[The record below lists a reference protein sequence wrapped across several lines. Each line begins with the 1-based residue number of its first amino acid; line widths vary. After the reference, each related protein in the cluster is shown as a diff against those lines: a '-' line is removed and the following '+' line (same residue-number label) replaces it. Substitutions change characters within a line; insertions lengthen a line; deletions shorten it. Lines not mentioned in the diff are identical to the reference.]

1 MSDVSSNSALSSLI
15 SQYGTDSAKAKAGVS
30 EDTTTSGLTDSSSAL
45 ADQDVFLQL
54 YIEQLKNQDPTSPQE
69 TGDMVSQ
76 MAQFSSLEQL
86 TSMAAQMSS
95 MSESLISSQA
105 LTASTLVGSYVYVDQ
120 ETAPVVDGSSTYIKT
135 SFTDDSVTNTLKI
148 YNSSGELVDS
158 VSLTDEEYVWDGT
171 DAEGNVVDDGTYTF
185 IATSTNSDG
194 QVTQLTTQ
202 IPARINGV
210 TINGEDGTTLN
221 VADYGKLALTD
232 ELEILG

>member
-1 MSDVSSNSALSSLI
+1 MSNVSSNSALSNLI
-15 SQYGTDSAKAKAGVS
+15 SQYGTDKAKAKSGVG
-30 EDTTTSGLTDSSSAL
+30 EDTNVGQSGSSTSPL
-45 ADQDVFLQL
+45 ADQDVFMKL

-86 TSMAAQMSS
+86 TSMASQMSS

-105 LTASTLVGSYVYVDQ
+105 LTASTLVGSYVYVEQDKAAVT
-120 ETAPVVDGSSTYIKT
+120 EGSATFVKT
-135 SFTDDSVTNTLKI
+135 SFTDDSVANTLSI
-148 YNSSGELVDS
+148 YDRSGNLVKS
-158 VSLTDEEYVWDGT
+158 TALTDEEFVWDGR
-171 DAEGNVVDDGTYTF
+171 DAEGNPVEEGIYSF
-185 IATSTNSDG
+185 IATSTNSAG
-194 QVTQLTTQ
+194 EVTKLSTML
-202 IPARINGV
+202 PARINGV

>member
-120 ETAPVVDGSSTYIKT
+120 ETASVVDGSSTYVKT
-135 SFTDDSVTNTLKI
+135 SFTDDSVSNTLKI

-194 QVTQLTTQ
+194 EVTQLTTQ

>member
-1 MSDVSSNSALSSLI
+1 MSDISSNSALSSLI

-30 EDTTTSGLTDSSSAL
+30 EDTTSSGLTDSSSAL
-45 ADQDVFLQL
+45 ADQDVFLKL

-120 ETAPVVDGSSTYIKT
+120 NSSAVVDGSSTYIKT

-148 YNSSGELVDS
+148 YNSSGELVNS
-158 VSLTDEEYVWDGT
+158 YSLTDEEYVWDGT

-185 IATSTNSDG
+185 VATSTNSEG